1 MRIMKIMSDINN
13 ELIRESIYE
22 QVLDEYPKL
31 SEDEQIKIA
40 EKRFEEL
47 SQWVLMILSWD
58 NIYDALEAIESIIE
72 FDPTPQ
78 YLYDDTGGE
87 PPISAEERSR
97 EAFEQKLIDK
107 R

>member
-1 MRIMKIMSDINN
+1 
-13 ELIRESIYE
+13 
-22 QVLDEYPKL
+22 
-31 SEDEQIKIA
+31 
-40 EKRFEEL
+40 
-47 SQWVLMILSWD
+47 MILSWD

>member
-40 EKRFEEL
+40 EKRFEDL
-47 SQWVLMILSWD
+47 AQ
-58 NIYDALEAIESIIE
+58 
-72 FDPTPQ
+72 
-78 YLYDDTGGE
+78 
-87 PPISAEERSR
+87 
-97 EAFEQKLIDK
+97 
-107 R
+107 